1 MTEPLNPRDPK
12 RWHDEVVLPLIAV
25 NLVTALCVVFLVAA
39 LAVFVVGLTA
49 CATGP
54 LTAPR
59 TGWAVDSV
67 ITPPPPADG
76 VRR

>member
-1 MTEPLNPRDPK
+1 MTPNLPDPHRWLDDSPLPSG
-12 RWHDEVVLPLIAV
+12 AA
-25 NLVTALCVVFLVAA
+25 NLVTVLCVVFLVAA